1 MSNAYELEPG
11 APQPLGADC
20 SARGVN
26 FAVFSTNAER
36 VELCLFDETGARE
49 VARLPL
55 PQRTGDIWHGFLP
68 APRGAAGLLYG
79 YRVYGPYEPAAGHR
93 FNPAK
98 LLIDPCALALH
109 GDLVWHPAVKGAA
122 PGQDH
127 VADGADSAP
136 FVPKSRVTDTQF
148 AWGRV
153 RRPHVPWRDTIVYE
167 LHVKG
172 YTQRHPRVPPE
183 LRGKYL
189 GLAQPE
195 VTDYLK
201 RLGITTVELL
211 PCHAFVSEQLLLERG
226 LVNYWGYNPVAWF
239 APDARYAIHDP
250 VVEFKTMVRAL
261 HAAGLEVVLDVVF
274 NHTAEG
280 DHRGP
285 TLSWRGIDNSI
296 YYRLDAHDRSA
307 YENFSGTGNTISF
320 DHPAVR
326 GLVLDC
332 LRYWVDEMHVDGFR
346 FDLAPVVGRD
356 RSGFSSQ
363 APFFASLRSDPVLA
377 HVKFIAE
384 PWDVGPG
391 GYQLGHF
398 PVGWSEWNDRY
409 RDAVRAFWRGDS
421 PLLGTFAERF
431 AGSSDL
437 FRHHARK
444 PTASVNFV
452 SAHDGFT
459 LYDTVSYNERHNEAN
474 LENGMDGHEHNLSW
488 NCGVEGPTDDPA
500 IRELRARQMRN
511 MLATL
516 LLSQGVPMILGGDE
530 FARTQRG
537 NNNAYCQDN
546 EVSWVDWTLA
556 ELNRDQIEFVRQ
568 LCELRR
574 SRLWLRRD
582 TFLKGSARAG
592 TAKDVSWLHPDGR
605 EMQAA
610 DWNDPGQRC
619 IGVHLGAA
627 STARDATG
635 HDVLAIFNAS
645 EQAVDFMLPAA
656 ARHSEWSVLFDTM
669 NPSAE
674 SAKAV
679 LPCRTR
685 RTIGPRS
692 VVLLEAHEGGDG
704 AADPGRTNIPP
715 GAPDAG

>member
-1 MSNAYELEPG
+1 MSAPYELEAG
-11 APQPLGADC
+11 LPQPLGADF

-36 VELCLFDETGARE
+36 VELCLFDATGTRE
-49 VARLPL
+49 IARLPL

-68 APRGAAGLLYG
+68 APHGVAGLLYG
-79 YRVYGPYEPAAGHR
+79 YRVYGAYEPSAGHR

-98 LLIDPCALALH
+98 LLVDPCALALH

-127 VADGADSAP
+127 VPDGTDSAP
-136 FVPKSRVTDTQF
+136 FVPKSRVTDTRF
-148 AWGRV
+148 DWGRV
-153 RRPHVPWRDTIVYE
+153 RSPHVPWRDTIVYE

-172 YTQRHPRVPPE
+172 YTQRRPQVPPE
-183 LRGKYL
+183 FRGKYL
-189 GLAQPE
+189 GLAQPA
-195 VTDYLK
+195 VTDHLR

-211 PCHAFVSEQLLLERG
+211 PCQAFASEQLLLERG
-226 LVNYWGYNPVAWF
+226 LVNFWGYNPLAWF
-239 APDARYAIHDP
+239 APDARYAISDP
-250 VVEFKTMVRAL
+250 VIEFKTMVRAL

-280 DHRGP
+280 DQRGP
-285 TLSWRGIDNSI
+285 TLSWRGFDNAS
-296 YYRLDAHDRSA
+296 YYRLEAHDGSA
-307 YENFSGTGNTISF
+307 YKNFSGTGNTISF
-320 DHPAVR
+320 DHPSVR

-332 LRYWVDEMHVDGFR
+332 LRYWVDEMRVDGFR

-398 PVGWSEWNDRY
+398 PAGWSEWNDRY
-409 RDAVRAFWRGDS
+409 RDTVRAFWRGDS

-437 FRHHARK
+437 FRHHTRK
-444 PTASVNFV
+444 PTASLNFV
-452 SAHDGFT
+452 AAHDGFT
-459 LYDTVSYNERHNEAN
+459 LHDTVAYNERHNEAN
-474 LENGMDGHEHNLSW
+474 LENGMDGHSHNLSW
-488 NCGVEGPTDDPA
+488 NHGVEGPTDDPRISA
-500 IRELRARQMRN
+500 LRARQMRN

-546 EVSWVDWTLA
+546 EVSWVDWSLA
-556 ELNRDQIEFVRQ
+556 ELNRAQIEFVTQ

-582 TFLKGSARAG
+582 TFLKGSTRTGA
-592 TAKDVSWLHPDGR
+592 AKDVSWLHPAGR
-605 EMQAA
+605 EMQPA
-610 DWNDPGQRC
+610 DWNDAGQRC

-627 STARDATG
+627 TIARDAGG
-635 HDVLAIFNAS
+635 HDVLALFNAS
-645 EQAVDFMLPAA
+645 DRPVEFVLPAA
-656 ARHSEWSVLFDTM
+656 ARDPAWRELFDT
-669 NPSAE
+669 AG
-674 SAKAV
+674 AAQAAARI
-679 LPCRTR
+679 LPCRT
-685 RTIGPRS
+685 TLAIESRS
-692 VVLLEAHEGGDG
+692 VILLEAHEGIAPAVAQDG
-704 AADPGRTNIPP
+704 ADRVA